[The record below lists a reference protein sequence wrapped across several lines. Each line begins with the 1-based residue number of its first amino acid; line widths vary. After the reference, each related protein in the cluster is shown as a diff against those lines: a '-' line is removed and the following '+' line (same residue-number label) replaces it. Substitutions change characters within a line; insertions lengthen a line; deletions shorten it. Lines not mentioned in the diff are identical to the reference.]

1 MPRYQLKIEPTG
13 AEAVSMEMLA
23 DGEPC
28 TTFRLNARDLDSL
41 IMTLAGARSTM
52 TPQVPQVPPDGVVWT
67 VADPL
72 WKLSPYPSPGMRV
85 LLIRHQALGWLGL
98 LLADAEAKKLGHA
111 LLETPQAEPSSQNTP
126 ISRLE

>member
-1 MPRYQLKIEPTG
+1 MPRYQLKIERTG

-28 TTFRLNARDLDSL
+28 TTFRLNAPDLDSL
-41 IMTLAGARSTM
+41 ITTLAGARSIM
-52 TPQVPQVPPDGVVWT
+52 TPPVPQTPPDGVVWT
-67 VADPL
+67 IADPN

-85 LLIRHQALGWLGL
+85 LLFRHQGLGWLGL

-111 LLETPQAEPSSQNTP
+111 LLETPQPEPSSQNAPTG
-126 ISRLE
+126 RLQ